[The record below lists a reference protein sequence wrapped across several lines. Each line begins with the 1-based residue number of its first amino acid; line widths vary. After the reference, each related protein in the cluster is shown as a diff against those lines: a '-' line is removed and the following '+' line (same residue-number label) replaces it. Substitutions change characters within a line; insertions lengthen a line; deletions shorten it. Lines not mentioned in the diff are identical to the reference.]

1 MDPERTIRFLYPPL
15 FLIASLLWGLWLDTA
30 KSLGDIIPL
39 ALSKQLGTSI
49 LTIIAGGG
57 VLVIASGLL
66 IGSISL
72 FLLRGIALICKWES
86 HEAILSTDA
95 LNNIQRTLRYD
106 GTRTRRDDLFLAATF
121 DHDLLAKP
129 IHTWLLRRWN
139 AFNINISSFNA
150 LWLSLLIGWRLE
162 LNVGCE
168 WLLTSLTVGLVFVAM
183 AIWAWRDTMG
193 MIEFQARRMADELNR
208 KDLGRATDP

>member
-39 ALSKQLGTSI
+39 AVSKQLGTSI

-57 VLVIASGLL
+57 VVVIASGLL

-72 FLLRGIALICKWES
+72 FLIRGIAFIWKRQS
-86 HEAILSTDA
+86 HEAVLSTDA
-95 LNNIQRTLRYD
+95 LNNIQKILRYD
-106 GTRTRRDDLFLAATF
+106 DTRSPRDILFLTATF
-121 DHDLLAKP
+121 DHDLLAEP
-129 IHTWLLRRWN
+129 IHKWLLRRWN
-139 AFNINISSFNA
+139 AFNINVSSFNA
-150 LWLSLLIGWRLE
+150 LWLSLLVGWKLG

-168 WLLTSLTVGLVFVAM
+168 WLLTSLTVGLVFAAM

-193 MIEFQARRMADELNR
+193 MIEFQARRMAADLNQ
-208 KDLGRATDP
+208 KGHGSSTDP